1 MTNPKRPGA
10 PVPKRGAANYSTST
24 STDIEPVVAAAL
36 SYILG
41 LITGIVFLVLEKDN
55 RYVRF
60 HAAQSIV
67 VSVFIVIASIGVSMV
82 SRAIAYIPMIGW
94 AVVLL
99 LTIGLSVG
107 TFVLWLLLMWRAYNG
122 DEWELPIAGGMARK
136 LV

>member
-1 MTNPKRPGA
+1 MTNPNRPGA
-10 PVPKRGAANYSTST
+10 PKREAPNYSTST
-24 STDIEPVVAAAL
+24 STGVEPNVAAAL

-41 LITGIVFLVLEKDN
+41 LVTGLLFFVLEKDN

-67 VSVFIVIASIGVSMV
+67 VSTMIIIISIGVS
-82 SRAIAYIPMIGW
+82 IASGVLAFIPILGW

-107 TFVLWLLLMWRAYNG
+107 TFVLWLLLMYRAYQG
-122 DEWELPIAGGMARK
+122 EEWELPIAGDIARK
-136 LV
+136 LSG